1 MWMMILEERT
11 HRGTTSH
18 SDFSFCA
25 TSRFYYRFYPASH
38 YDFHSQLPTSLSTFC
53 RPFILSDALP
63 LDYEVLQMA
72 FIAYLQEF
80 FGKFKKYQPISCVV
94 IISLQPVLACF
105 TDSDRVKPG
114 PKIRYLG
121 LARKIKGTLK

>member
-1 MWMMILEERT
+1 MWMILGYT
-11 HRGTTSH
+11 QGYSIPPPTSVFVPLPVSH
-18 SDFSFCA
+18 
-25 TSRFYYRFYPASH
+25 YRFYPASH